1 MERCSFGQMRLAA
14 TVAAAVLGAALSG
27 CGSDTPPIEES
38 DAAVEPKPPETVTL
52 FPDAPPLPGERECK
66 VVIRTGIAVAPA
78 RHLSVCTPVQYE
90 TNPPS
95 GGDHWPL
102 WAEYKSY
109 EAPVPR
115 EIYVHSLEHGAIV
128 LAYRCPSSGCAEVK
142 TALDQ
147 VRSEA
152 ASDPRCLASPGG
164 PEARVVVTRDDAL
177 DSPVAAAAWGATYT
191 ATCLDAPSLSRFLA
205 DNYAKGPEDTCSYAA
220 AVDVDDP
227 AGSAPRCGDAAPD
240 AGPPDAG
247 PPDTGPPDGAAP
259 EAGAAGGGPPGP

>member
-1 MERCSFGQMRLAA
+1 M
-14 TVAAAVLGAALSG
+14 LGAALSG
-27 CGSDTPPIEES
+27 CGSDTPPPIVES

-66 VVIRTGIAVAPA
+66 VVIRTGIPLTPA
-78 RHLSVCTPVQYE
+78 RHLPVCTPVQYE

-95 GGDHWPL
+95 GGDHWPI

-128 LAYRCPSSGCAEVK
+128 LAYRCPSSGCTEVK
-142 TALDQ
+142 AMLDQ

-152 ASDPRCLASPGG
+152 TSDPRCLASPGG
-164 PEARVVVTRDDAL
+164 PEARLVVTPDDAL

-191 ATCLDAPSLSRFLA
+191 ATCLDAASLARFVA
-205 DNYAKGPEDTCSYAA
+205 DNYAKGPEDTCSNAG

-227 AGSAPRCGDAAPD
+227 AGDAPRCGEAAPD
-240 AGPPDAG
+240 AGAEG
-247 PPDTGPPDGAAP
+247 GAAP
-259 EAGAAGGGPPGP
+259 EAGAEGGGPPGP